1 MVEGGAVCLGDSEM
15 SWNRSRCLP
24 LGTCPWRKHWADNN
38 QHEHSSSQA
47 GSRRRRWRAMEEGGR
62 EGTHI
67 NKQVLPQAPSPTM
80 TSFRRISAMATRGE
94 RGLRTGE
101 SEGGSR
107 RERSTREASLGG
119 ESRRR
124 EE

>member
-47 GSRRRRWRAMEEGGR
+47 GSRRRRWRAMDGGR
-62 EGTHI
+62 EGGDSH
-67 NKQVLPQAPSPTM
+67 QQAGLTTGTVAYNDQLSTD
-80 TSFRRISAMATRGE
+80 FRHGD
-94 RGLRTGE
+94 
-101 SEGGSR
+101 EG
-107 RERSTREASLGG
+107 
-119 ESRRR
+119 
-124 EE
+124 